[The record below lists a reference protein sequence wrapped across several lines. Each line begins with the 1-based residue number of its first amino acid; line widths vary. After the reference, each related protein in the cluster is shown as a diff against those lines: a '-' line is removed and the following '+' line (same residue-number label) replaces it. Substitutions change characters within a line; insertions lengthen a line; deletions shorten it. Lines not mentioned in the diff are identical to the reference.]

1 MQQISKSNRK
11 QIVAEHI
18 RDRRTLQSLAT
29 EYGVSKATVSNW
41 VRMYREEC
49 QTNEEEKSQMELMEE
64 IRKLRQEKSEL
75 EKKNNFLKSGG
86 ILCKGNRLGDYRFI
100 DQYQD
105 EFGLRRLLRHI
116 DVCPNAYYNYQDT

>member
-49 QTNEEEKSQMELMEE
+49 QTNEEEKSQMELM
-64 IRKLRQEKSEL
+64 
-75 EKKNNFLKSGG
+75 
-86 ILCKGNRLGDYRFI
+86 
-100 DQYQD
+100 
-105 EFGLRRLLRHI
+105 
-116 DVCPNAYYNYQDT
+116 